1 MTMAPVATLR
11 PAGRR
16 RKVLLVVIAVVV
28 AVAVVAVAMSSA
40 SGSAP
45 TVRLAPFSLP
55 RLGPTGANA
64 ADPVD
69 YPLSRSERERPV
81 VLAFFASWC
90 VLCRSDLPVVAAV
103 ASAERRSGDAVEF
116 IGIDGNDPPAD
127 GWAFAKSAHVHF
139 PVASDQ
145 QEAVARQIGLDGLP
159 DTVLVAP
166 SGHVVRIMAGL
177 VTAKKL
183 EAAIAQLSPRHA
195 VLAGAFHGS
204 S

>member
-1 MTMAPVATLR
+1 M
-11 PAGRR
+11 
-16 RKVLLVVIAVVV
+16 VVAVVV
-28 AVAVVAVAMSSA
+28 AVAVVALVISSA
-40 SGSAP
+40 GGSAP

-55 RLGPTGANA
+55 RLGPSGANA
-64 ADPVD
+64 ADPVT
-69 YPLSRSERERPV
+69 YPLPPSERGRPV

-90 VLCRSDLPVVAAV
+90 VLCHTDLPVVASV
-103 ASAERRSGDAVEF
+103 ASAEQRSGDAVQF

-127 GWAFAKSAHVHF
+127 GWAFVRSAHVHF
-139 PVASDQ
+139 EVASDQ

-159 DTVLVAP
+159 DTVLVSP
-166 SGHVVRIMAGL
+166 SGDVVRIMAGL

-204 S
+204 A